1 MCACVYG
8 ILQMCM
14 YSIFVCMYMLVFCH
28 VTMFSRLNCFSVKEI
43 EAFVLDLVEEILKCS
58 A

>member
-1 MCACVYG
+1 
-8 ILQMCM
+8 MCM
-14 YSIFVCMYMLVFCH
+14 YCMYVYACVLSCMN
-28 VTMFSRLNCFSVKEI
+28 VTMFSCLNCFSVKVI